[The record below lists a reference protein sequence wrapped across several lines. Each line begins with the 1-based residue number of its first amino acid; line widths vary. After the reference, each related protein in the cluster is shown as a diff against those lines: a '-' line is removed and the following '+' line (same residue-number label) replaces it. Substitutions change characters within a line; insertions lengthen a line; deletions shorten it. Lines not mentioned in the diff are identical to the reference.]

1 MASWATR
8 TPAIRDILSVSIAE
22 MGGVLFGLSIG
33 SMSGILCSAWLV
45 KRFGT
50 RNVILVTMS
59 CALIGMMILSLA
71 LWLTSPLLFAVGL
84 GVFGASF
91 GSAEVAI
98 NVEGAAVER
107 EMNKTVLNV
116 VFPLLILTWSMT
128 VNSSRN
134 ALKRRTWA
142 LFMFFFLPGLLMAS
156 WATRTPA
163 IRDILSV
170 SIAEMGGVL
179 FGLSIG
185 SMSGILC
192 SAWLV
197 KRFGTRNVILVTM
210 SCALIGMMILS
221 LALWLTS
228 PLLFAV
234 GLGVFGASFGSAEVA
249 INVEGAAVERE
260 MNKTVLPMMHGFY
273 SLGTLAGAGV
283 GMALTAFGVPAT
295 VHILLAALVGIA
307 PIYIAIQAI
316 PDGTGKNAAD
326 GTQHGEKGV
335 PFYRDIQLLLIGV
348 VVLAMA
354 FAEGSAN
361 DWLPLLMVDGHGF
374 SPTSGSLIYAGFT
387 LGMTVGRFTGGWFI
401 DRYSRVAV
409 VRASAL
415 MGALGI
421 GLIIF
426 VDSAWVCRGS
436 GQCTNGG
443 VGYWADY
450 FCR

>member
-1 MASWATR
+1 M
-8 TPAIRDILSVSIAE
+8 
-22 MGGVLFGLSIG
+22 
-33 SMSGILCSAWLV
+33 
-45 KRFGT
+45 
-50 RNVILVTMS
+50 
-59 CALIGMMILSLA
+59 
-71 LWLTSPLLFAVGL
+71 
-84 GVFGASF
+84 
-91 GSAEVAI
+91 
-98 NVEGAAVER
+98 
-107 EMNKTVLNV
+107 TVL
-116 VFPLLILTWSMT
+116 
-128 VNSSRN
+128 SSRN

-170 SIAEMGGVL
+170 STAEMGAVL

-197 KRFGTRNVILVTM
+197 KRFGTRKVIRTTMTCAVGGMVILSV
-210 SCALIGMMILS
+210 
-221 LALWLTS
+221 ALWCAS
-228 PLLFAV
+228 PLIFAL
-234 GLGVFGASFGSAEVA
+234 GLAVFGASFGAAEVA

-260 MNKTVLPMMHGFY
+260 LNKTVLPMMHGFY
-273 SLGTLAGAGV
+273 SFGTLAGAGV
-283 GMALTAFGVPAT
+283 GMALTALSVPANI
-295 VHILLAALVGIA
+295 HIILAAAVAIA
-307 PIYIAIQAI
+307 PIFIAIRAI
-316 PDGTGKNAAD
+316 PDGTGKNASEDAHL
-326 GTQHGEKGV
+326 QEKGL

-387 LGMTVGRFTGGWFI
+387 LGMTVGRFTGGRFI
-401 DRYSRVAV
+401 DRYSRMTV

-426 VDSAWVCRGS
+426 VDSDWVA
-436 GQCTNGG
+436 G
-443 VGYWADY
+443 VSVILWGLGASLGFPLTISAASDTGPDAPTRVSVVATTGYLAFLVGPPLLGY
-450 FCR
+450 LGEHYGLRSAMMVVLALVILAALVAKAVAKPVSTPQPVMEHNA

>member
-1 MASWATR
+1 M
-8 TPAIRDILSVSIAE
+8 
-22 MGGVLFGLSIG
+22 
-33 SMSGILCSAWLV
+33 
-45 KRFGT
+45 
-50 RNVILVTMS
+50 
-59 CALIGMMILSLA
+59 
-71 LWLTSPLLFAVGL
+71 
-84 GVFGASF
+84 
-91 GSAEVAI
+91 
-98 NVEGAAVER
+98 
-107 EMNKTVLNV
+107 TVL
-116 VFPLLILTWSMT
+116 
-128 VNSSRN
+128 SSRN

-170 SIAEMGGVL
+170 STAEMGAVL

-197 KRFGTRNVILVTM
+197 KRFGTRKVIRTTMTCAVTGMVILSV
-210 SCALIGMMILS
+210 
-221 LALWLTS
+221 ALWCAS
-228 PLLFAV
+228 PLIFAL
-234 GLGVFGASFGSAEVA
+234 GLAVFGASFGAAEVA

-260 MNKTVLPMMHGFY
+260 LNKTVLPMMHGFY
-273 SLGTLAGAGV
+273 SFGTLAGAGV
-283 GMALTAFGVPAT
+283 GMALTALSVPANI
-295 VHILLAALVGIA
+295 HIILAAAVAIA
-307 PIYIAIQAI
+307 PIFIAIRAI
-316 PDGTGKNAAD
+316 PDGTGKNASED
-326 GTQHGEKGV
+326 SHLQEKGL

-401 DRYSRVAV
+401 DRYSRVTV

-426 VDSAWVCRGS
+426 VDSDWVA
-436 GQCTNGG
+436 G
-443 VGYWADY
+443 VSVILWGLGASLGFPLTISAASDTGPDAPTRVSVVATTGYLAFFFFPPLLGY
-450 FCR
+450 LGEHYGLRSAMMVVLALVILAALVAKAVAKPVSTPQPVMEHNA

>member
-1 MASWATR
+1 M
-8 TPAIRDILSVSIAE
+8 
-22 MGGVLFGLSIG
+22 
-33 SMSGILCSAWLV
+33 
-45 KRFGT
+45 
-50 RNVILVTMS
+50 
-59 CALIGMMILSLA
+59 
-71 LWLTSPLLFAVGL
+71 
-84 GVFGASF
+84 
-91 GSAEVAI
+91 
-98 NVEGAAVER
+98 
-107 EMNKTVLNV
+107 TVL
-116 VFPLLILTWSMT
+116 
-128 VNSSRN
+128 SSRN

-170 SIAEMGGVL
+170 STAEMGAVL

-197 KRFGTRNVILVTM
+197 KRFGTRKVIRTTMTCAVTGMVILSV
-210 SCALIGMMILS
+210 
-221 LALWLTS
+221 ALWCAS
-228 PLLFAV
+228 PLIFAL
-234 GLGVFGASFGSAEVA
+234 GLAVFGASFGAAEVA

-260 MNKTVLPMMHGFY
+260 LNKTVLPMMHGFY
-273 SLGTLAGAGV
+273 SFGTLAGAGV
-283 GMALTAFGVPAT
+283 GMALTALSVPANI
-295 VHILLAALVGIA
+295 HIILAAAVAIA
-307 PIYIAIQAI
+307 PIFIAIRAI
-316 PDGTGKNAAD
+316 PDGTGKNASED
-326 GTQHGEKGV
+326 SHLQEKGL

-401 DRYSRVAV
+401 NRYSRVTV

-426 VDSAWVCRGS
+426 VDSDWVA
-436 GQCTNGG
+436 G
-443 VGYWADY
+443 VSVILWGLGASLGFPLTISAASDTGPDAPTRVSVVATTGYLAFLVGPPLLGY
-450 FCR
+450 LGEHYGLRSAMMVVLALVILAALVAKAVAKPVSTPQPVMEHNA

>member
-1 MASWATR
+1 M
-8 TPAIRDILSVSIAE
+8 
-22 MGGVLFGLSIG
+22 
-33 SMSGILCSAWLV
+33 
-45 KRFGT
+45 
-50 RNVILVTMS
+50 
-59 CALIGMMILSLA
+59 
-71 LWLTSPLLFAVGL
+71 
-84 GVFGASF
+84 
-91 GSAEVAI
+91 
-98 NVEGAAVER
+98 
-107 EMNKTVLNV
+107 TVL
-116 VFPLLILTWSMT
+116 
-128 VNSSRN
+128 SSRN

-170 SIAEMGGVL
+170 STAEMGAVL

-197 KRFGTRNVILVTM
+197 KRFGTRKVIRTTMTCAVTGMVIL
-210 SCALIGMMILS
+210 SG
-221 LALWLTS
+221 ALWCAS
-228 PLLFAV
+228 PLIFAL
-234 GLGVFGASFGSAEVA
+234 GLAVFGASFGAAEVA

-260 MNKTVLPMMHGFY
+260 LNKTVLPMMHGFY
-273 SLGTLAGAGV
+273 SFGTLAGAGV
-283 GMALTAFGVPAT
+283 GMALTALSVPANI
-295 VHILLAALVGIA
+295 HIILAAAVAIA
-307 PIYIAIQAI
+307 PIFIAIRAI
-316 PDGTGKNAAD
+316 PDGTGKNASEDAHL
-326 GTQHGEKGV
+326 QEKGL

-401 DRYSRVAV
+401 DRYSRVTV

-426 VDSAWVCRGS
+426 VDSDWVA
-436 GQCTNGG
+436 G
-443 VGYWADY
+443 VSVILWGLGASLGFPLTISAASDTGPDAPTRVSVVATTGYLAFLVGPPLLGY
-450 FCR
+450 LGEYYGLRSAMMVVLALVILAALVAKAVAKPVSTPQPVMEHNA

>member
-1 MASWATR
+1 M
-8 TPAIRDILSVSIAE
+8 
-22 MGGVLFGLSIG
+22 
-33 SMSGILCSAWLV
+33 
-45 KRFGT
+45 
-50 RNVILVTMS
+50 
-59 CALIGMMILSLA
+59 
-71 LWLTSPLLFAVGL
+71 
-84 GVFGASF
+84 
-91 GSAEVAI
+91 
-98 NVEGAAVER
+98 
-107 EMNKTVLNV
+107 TVL
-116 VFPLLILTWSMT
+116 
-128 VNSSRN
+128 SSRN

-170 SIAEMGGVL
+170 STAEMGAVL

-197 KRFGTRNVILVTM
+197 KRFGTRKVIRTTMTCAVTGMVILSV
-210 SCALIGMMILS
+210 
-221 LALWLTS
+221 ALWCAS
-228 PLLFAV
+228 PLIFAL
-234 GLGVFGASFGSAEVA
+234 GLAVFGAAEVA

-260 MNKTVLPMMHGFY
+260 LNKTVLPMMHGFY
-273 SLGTLAGAGV
+273 SFGTLAGAGV
-283 GMALTAFGVPAT
+283 GMALTALSVPANI
-295 VHILLAALVGIA
+295 HIILAAAVAIA
-307 PIYIAIQAI
+307 PIFIAIRAI
-316 PDGTGKNAAD
+316 PDGTGKNASEDAHL
-326 GTQHGEKGV
+326 QEKGL

-401 DRYSRVAV
+401 DRYSRVTV

-426 VDSAWVCRGS
+426 VDSDWVA
-436 GQCTNGG
+436 G
-443 VGYWADY
+443 VSVILWGLGASLGFPLTISAASDTGPDAPTRVSVVATAGYLAFLVGPPLLGY
-450 FCR
+450 LGEHYGLRSAMMVVLALVILAALVAKAVAKPVSTPQPVMEHNA

>member
-1 MASWATR
+1 
-8 TPAIRDILSVSIAE
+8 
-22 MGGVLFGLSIG
+22 
-33 SMSGILCSAWLV
+33 
-45 KRFGT
+45 
-50 RNVILVTMS
+50 
-59 CALIGMMILSLA
+59 
-71 LWLTSPLLFAVGL
+71 
-84 GVFGASF
+84 
-91 GSAEVAI
+91 
-98 NVEGAAVER
+98 
-107 EMNKTVLNV
+107 
-116 VFPLLILTWSMT
+116 MT
-128 VNSSRN
+128 ARSSRK
-134 ALKRRTWA
+134 ALRHRTWA

-170 SIAEMGGVL
+170 STAEMGTVL
-179 FGLSIG
+179 FGLSVG

-197 KRFGTRNVILVTM
+197 KRFGTRNVIRTTM
-210 SCALIGMMILS
+210 SCALFGMMILS
-221 LALWLTS
+221 LALWLS
-228 PLLFAV
+228 SAWLFAI
-234 GLGVFGASFGSAEVA
+234 GLGIFGASFGSAEVA

-273 SLGTLAGAGV
+273 SFGTLVGAGI
-283 GMALTAFGVPAT
+283 GMALTAFGIPAT
-295 VHILLAALVGIA
+295 LHILLAALVGIA
-307 PIYIAIQAI
+307 PILIAIKAI
-316 PDGTGKNAAD
+316 PDGTGKNTAED
-326 GTQHGEKGV
+326 KRHSEKGI
-335 PFYRDIQLLLIGV
+335 PFYRDIQLMLIGV

-426 VDSAWVCRGS
+426 VDSAWVAGVSVILWGLGASLGFPLTISAASDTGPDTPTRVSVVATTGYLAFLVGPPLLGYLGEHYGLRS
-436 GQCTNGG
+436 AMLVVLALVILAALVAKAVAKPDTKTQSALENG
-443 VGYWADY
+443 
-450 FCR
+450 